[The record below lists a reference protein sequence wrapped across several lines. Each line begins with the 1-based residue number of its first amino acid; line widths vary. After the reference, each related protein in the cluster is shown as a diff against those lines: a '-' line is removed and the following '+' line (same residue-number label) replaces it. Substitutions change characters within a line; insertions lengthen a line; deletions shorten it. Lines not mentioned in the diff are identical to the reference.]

1 MCGRKLSLRAGGIKP
16 RQYGSARHEAQALQ
30 ENTLRQGAMRHGAS
44 GARSGGK
51 GREIHMGG
59 NIHRT
64 RRDQRINWLT
74 GAHGLQAITEAAFR
88 RPVINQ

>member
-1 MCGRKLSLRAGGIKP
+1 MCGRKLGLRAGGIKP
-16 RQYGSARHEAQALQ
+16 RQHGSTRHEAQALQ
-30 ENTLRQGAMRHGAS
+30 ENALRQGAMRDGAS

-59 NIHRT
+59 NIHLT
-64 RRDQRINWLT
+64 RRGQRVNRLA
-74 GAHGLQAITEAAFR
+74 GAHGLQAITETAFS